1 MLLGEM
7 IAHIASSSSGTE
19 NGSSPGTI
27 VVHWLWRFGCALYFI
42 RGLCFQDQLEL
53 LIQNDVEKISADAA
67 LFILKHQIFG
77 LLKSMQF
84 DIQQTAW
91 LLWINKQFTDG

>member
-1 MLLGEM
+1 MDLPARYHSCTLALAVRMRALL
-7 IAHIASSSSGTE
+7 HS
-19 NGSSPGTI
+19 
-27 VVHWLWRFGCALYFI
+27 R
-42 RGLCFQDQLEL
+42 QDQLAF

-67 LFILKHQIFG
+67 LFILKHQIFD

>member
-1 MLLGEM
+1 MDLPARYHSCTL
-7 IAHIASSSSGTE
+7 
-19 NGSSPGTI
+19 
-27 VVHWLWRFGCALYFI
+27 ALAV

-53 LIQNDVEKISADAA
+53 LIQNDVEKISADTA

>member
-1 MLLGEM
+1 MRALL
-7 IAHIASSSSGTE
+7 HS
-19 NGSSPGTI
+19 
-27 VVHWLWRFGCALYFI
+27 R
-42 RGLCFQDQLEL
+42 QDQLAF

-91 LLWINKQFTDG
+91 LLWLNKQFTDG

>member
-1 MLLGEM
+1 MDLPARYHSCTLALAVRMRALL
-7 IAHIASSSSGTE
+7 H
-19 NGSSPGTI
+19 
-27 VVHWLWRFGCALYFI
+27 